1 MTDDAPLR
9 RDVLLA
15 LGATGAATAGAGVG
29 SLAAFADREETTA
42 SFQAGGVD
50 LVVHYE
56 GNDETVTIDSGG
68 VGDGPE
74 LTLPD
79 PTEATPVEAK
89 FCFELKGNPAYIWLC
104 PGIDLDICSE
114 LVEDGQGTGLLAE
127 DDDGQGVV
135 GAVGD
140 TVDGTLGELAEVLDL
155 SLAYCDVNASEP
167 ETILN
172 GSLCEFLGQYA
183 NGFPLDGDA
192 RPLIAPGHQ
201 EPFQPTDAPGSNPCL
216 CLSLSVTGPLPLELG
231 AVDLGL
237 NLRFHAVQ
245 ARHNDGETGPCA
257 TLEPPEPAPDPTPT
271 PEPASG
277 ISFVAFCNSAGT
289 LSENDVLSLDVSHE
303 GGTPALTWATETAVE
318 HVVLKSG
325 VGPGGVKANP
335 DRGMEVF
342 YYPDG
347 ARSGTVRVGK
357 GDSLA
362 DPEESAPC
370 PEGET
375 GVKIDDDQFDQYQ

>member
-1 MTDDAPLR
+1 MTDDDAPLR

-29 SLAAFADREETTA
+29 SLAAFADREGTAA

-50 LVVHYE
+50 LVVHYK
-56 GNDETVTIDSGG
+56 GNDETVTVDSGG

-74 LTLPD
+74 FTLPD
-79 PTEATPVEAK
+79 PTESTPTEAK
-89 FCFELKGNPAYIWLC
+89 FCFELQGNPAYIWLC
-104 PGIDLDICSE
+104 PGIDLDLCSDADA
-114 LVEDGQGTGLLAE
+114 DG
-127 DDDGQGVV
+127 DGPLDEV
-135 GAVGD
+135 GE
-140 TVDGTLGELAEVLDL
+140 TVDGTLGELAEALDL
-155 SLAYCDVNASEP
+155 SLAYCDVDASEP
-167 ETILN
+167 ETIPT

-183 NGFPLDGDA
+183 GGFPLDGNA
-192 RPLIAPGHQ
+192 RPAPAPGSQ
-201 EPFQPTDAPGSNPCL
+201 APFQPDAPGSNPCL
-216 CLSLSVTGPLPLELG
+216 CLSLSVTGDLPLELG

-289 LSENDVLSLDVSHE
+289 LSEDDVLSLDVSHE
-303 GGTPALTWATETAVE
+303 GGTPALTWATETDVE

-342 YYPDG
+342 HYPDG

-362 DPEESAPC
+362 DSEESAPC